1 MFHGGYEMSKK
12 DSKIEENKV
21 VENMVTFTIND
32 KEHKA
37 APGSMLIE
45 VTDAADIHIPRFCY
59 HKKLTVAANCRM
71 CLVEVEKAPKPL
83 PACATPVMEGM
94 KVWTKSEK
102 ALTAQKD
109 TMEFLL
115 INHPLD
121 CPICDQGGECEL
133 QDLSM
138 AFGGST
144 SSYQELKRVVVDKDI
159 GELVATEMTRCI
171 QCTRCVRF
179 GEEVSGMRE
188 LGATGRGD
196 RMEIGTFVEK
206 SIDSELSGNIID
218 ICPVGALTAK
228 PSRYHSRSWE
238 MLQSEGI
245 GSHDSVGSNV
255 RLHTFKNKLVR
266 VIAGENE
273 AINECWISDRD
284 RFSYQGVYAEDRVKS
299 PMIKKNGMWKEVDWS
314 EALEAVANEIK
325 DANPDAVGVLASAR
339 ATLEEQYLLQKL
351 MRGIGVNN
359 IDHRLRQIDFHD
371 QENADLFPNLGM
383 SITDIEDTDA
393 VMLIGSNVR
402 KEQPM
407 INHRIRKAALKGAKI
422 YTVNPRE
429 LAFNYD
435 VVEQCVVTPAEMVN
449 QLILIAKA
457 SFTLSKNK
465 IPAGLGDL
473 LKSVRSNKNAKSI
486 AESLANA
493 KNAAVFVGSIAEQHP
508 AYSTLR
514 VLALVIAENTGAKL
528 GFIGGA
534 ANTSGA
540 WLAGLIPHRK
550 EAGKPVVNMG
560 KNAAEMLNHP
570 KKIYVLMDVE
580 LEADSD
586 NPQQALA
593 ALNQAEC
600 VIAITP
606 YMNKKMLANADIIL
620 PSAAYSETSGT
631 FVNIEGTW
639 QSFKAASKS
648 YEDARPAW
656 KILRVL
662 GNHLNV
668 KGFDYVSSRDVRDE
682 LKVLCGQ
689 SENDNKF
696 EATGTYANHT
706 SFDNKSLQRI
716 GEVGEYACDSLVRR
730 AKALQDSQPE
740 QQKVQLNNKVI
751 KSLGLEAALTSNSNK
766 VQVKQGGVMVEMSMS
781 INDMIPDGCALIMA
795 GTKSSGLLGS
805 AFGEIEVN
813 L

>member
-1 MFHGGYEMSKK
+1 MSIT
-12 DSKIEENKV
+12 DNEV
-21 VENMVTFTIND
+21 VENLVTFTING

-45 VTDAADIHIPRFCY
+45 VTDAANIHIPRFCY

-94 KVWTKSEK
+94 TVWTKSEK

-171 QCTRCVRF
+171 QCTRCIRF
-179 GEEVSGMRE
+179 GEEISGMRE

-196 RMEIGTFVEK
+196 RMEVGTFVEK

-266 VIAGENE
+266 VIAGESE

-284 RFSYQGVYAEDRVKS
+284 RFSYQGVYAKDRVKS
-299 PMIKKNGMWKEVDWS
+299 PMIKKNGIWKEVDWNV
-314 EALEAVANEIK
+314 ALEAVATELK
-325 DANPDAVGVLASAR
+325 GVSPESVGVLASAR
-339 ATLEEQYLLQKL
+339 ATIEEQYLLQKL
-351 MRGIGVNN
+351 MRSIGVND
-359 IDHRLRQIDFHD
+359 IDHRLRQTDFYE
-371 QENADLFPNLGM
+371 QENADLFPSLGM
-383 SITDIEDTDA
+383 NITDIENLDA

-407 INHRIRKAALKGAKI
+407 INHRIRKAALKGAQVHC
-422 YTVNPRE
+422 VNPRE
-429 LAFNYD
+429 LEFNYD
-435 VVEQCVVTPAEMVN
+435 MTTQLVVAPNEIVAS
-449 QLILIAKA
+449 LILIAK
-457 SFTLSKNK
+457 SSYTLSKNK
-465 IPAGLGDL
+465 IPAGLSDL
-473 LKSVRSNKNAKSI
+473 LKGKRANKDSKAF
-486 AESLANA
+486 AESLSTAE
-493 KNAAVFVGSIAEQHP
+493 NAAVFVGSIAEQHP
-508 AYSTLR
+508 SYSTI
-514 VLALVIAENTGAKL
+514 LALGLVIAQNTGAKF
-528 GFIGGA
+528 GFIGGV

-540 WLAGLIPHRK
+540 WLAGLLPHRK
-550 EAGKPVVNMG
+550 EAGEIVDQVGMT
-560 KNAAEMLNHP
+560 AAEMLNHP
-570 KKIYVLMDVE
+570 KKIYMLLDVE
-580 LEADSD
+580 LECDSD

-600 VIAITP
+600 VIAISP
-606 YMNKKMLANADIIL
+606 YANKKTLANADIIL

-631 FVNIEGTW
+631 FVNIEGNW
-639 QSFKAASKS
+639 QSFKAASKA
-648 YEDARPAW
+648 YENARPAW

-662 GNHLNV
+662 GNQLDA
-668 KGFDYVSSRDVRDE
+668 KGFDYVSSKDVRDE
-682 LKVLCGQ
+682 LKGLCDEAG
-689 SENDNKF
+689 NAGHKF
-696 EATGTYANHT
+696 EANGIYAT
-706 SFDNKSLQRI
+706 QDSVSSKSLQRI
-716 GEVGEYACDSLVRR
+716 GEVAEYGCDSLVRR
-730 AKALQDSQPE
+730 AQALQDSKPAQH
-740 QQKVQLNNKVI
+740 QVQLNTKDIEN
-751 KSLGLEAALTSNSNK
+751 LGLQDVLSNADQQ
-766 VQVKQGGVMVEMSMS
+766 VQVKQGGVMVEMPMTA
-781 INDMIPDGCALIMA
+781 NDMIPEGCALLMA
-795 GTKSSGLLGS
+795 GTKSSSLLGS
-805 AFGEIEVN
+805 AFGEIEVT

>member
-1 MFHGGYEMSKK
+1 MSKTVK
-12 DSKIEENKV
+12 NA
-21 VENMVTFTIND
+21 VENLVTFTIND

-138 AFGGST
+138 AFGGDS
-144 SSYQELKRVVVDKDI
+144 SSYQEIKRVVVDKEI

-171 QCTRCVRF
+171 QCTRCIRF
-179 GEEVSGMRE
+179 GEEISGMRE

-196 RMEIGTFVEK
+196 RMEIGTYVEK
-206 SIDSELSGNIID
+206 SLDSELSGNIID

-238 MLQSEGI
+238 MLQTEGI

-255 RLHTFKNKLVR
+255 RLHTFKNQIVR

-284 RFSYQGVYAEDRVKS
+284 RFSYQGVYAKDRLKS
-299 PMIKKNGMWKEVDWS
+299 PMIKKNGVWKEVDWS
-314 EALEAVANEIK
+314 LALETVVHELKAVS
-325 DANPDAVGVLASAR
+325 PDSVGVLASAR

-351 MRGIGVNN
+351 MRSIGVNN
-359 IDHRLRQIDFHD
+359 IDHRLRQVDFHD
-371 QENADLFPNLGM
+371 QDNTELFPSLGM
-383 SITDIEDTDA
+383 NIADIENLDA

-407 INHRIRKAALKGAKI
+407 INHRIRKAVLKGANVYCI
-422 YTVNPRE
+422 NSRE
-429 LAFNYD
+429 LAFNYE
-435 VVEQCVVTPAEMVN
+435 VAEQLVVTPSEMIN
-449 QLILIAKA
+449 ALAMIAKA
-457 SFTLSKNK
+457 SYTLSKNK
-465 IPAGLGDL
+465 IPAGLSDL
-473 LKSVRSNKNAKSI
+473 LKSVRANKNAKLS
-486 AESLANA
+486 AESLANS
-493 KNAAVFVGSIAEQHP
+493 KNAGVFVGSIAEQHP
-508 AYSTLR
+508 AYSAIR
-514 VLALVIAENTGAKL
+514 ALALVIAENTGAKI
-528 GFIGGA
+528 GFIGGS

-540 WLAGLIPHRK
+540 WLSGLVPHRK
-550 EAGKPVVNMG
+550 EAGEIADTVG

-570 KKIYVLMDVE
+570 KRIYVLLDVE
-580 LEADSD
+580 LESDSD

-593 ALNQAEC
+593 TLNQADC
-600 VIAITP
+600 VISISP
-606 YMNKKMLANADIIL
+606 YANKNMLANADIIL

-631 FVNIEGTW
+631 FVNIEGMW
-639 QSFKAASKS
+639 QSFKAASKG
-648 YEDARPAW
+648 YENARPAW

-668 KGFDYVSSRDVRDE
+668 AGFDYVSSKDVRNE
-682 LKVLCGQ
+682 LKELCDKA
-689 SENDNKF
+689 ENSSLKF
-696 EATGTYANHT
+696 EANGIYTAPDPIARNA
-706 SFDNKSLQRI
+706 LQRI
-716 GEVGEYACDSLVRR
+716 GEVAEYAGDSLVRR
-730 AKALQDSQPE
+730 AKALQKSKPE
-740 QQKVQLNNKVI
+740 QHLVQINTKELEK
-751 KSLGLEAALTSNSNK
+751 LGLESAAELSQNK
-766 VQVKQGGVMVEMSMS
+766 EVQVKQGGVMVVMPLSV
-781 INDMIPDGCALIMA
+781 NDMIPDGCALIMA
-795 GTKSSGLLGS
+795 GTKSSSLLGS
-805 AFGEIEVN
+805 AFGEIEIT

>member
-1 MFHGGYEMSKK
+1 MSKSDK
-12 DSKIEENKV
+12 KVEENL
-21 VENMVTFTIND
+21 VTFTIND
-32 KEHKA
+32 KEQKA

-45 VTDAADIHIPRFCY
+45 VADAANIHIPRFCY

-102 ALTAQKD
+102 ALAAQKD

-138 AFGGST
+138 AFGGD
-144 SSYQELKRVVVDKDI
+144 SSSFQEIKRVVIDKDI
-159 GELVATEMTRCI
+159 GELVSTEMTRCI

-179 GEEVSGMRE
+179 GEEISGMRE

-206 SIDSELSGNIID
+206 SLDSELSGNIID

-238 MLQSEGI
+238 MLQSEGV

-299 PMIKKNGMWKEVDWS
+299 PMIKQNGIWKEVDWS
-314 EALEAVANEIK
+314 VALEAVVSELNDIDPE
-325 DANPDAVGVLASAR
+325 AVGVLASSR
-339 ATLEEQYLLQKL
+339 ATIEEQYLLQKV
-351 MRGIGVNN
+351 MRSIGVNN
-359 IDHRLRQIDFHD
+359 IDHRLRQIDFYD
-371 QENADLFPNLGM
+371 QENSDLFPSLGM
-383 SITDIEDTDA
+383 SISEIETLDA

-407 INHRIRKAALKGAKI
+407 INHRIRKAAIAGANV
-422 YTVNPRE
+422 YCVNSRE
-429 LAFNYD
+429 IEFNYE
-435 VVEQCVVTPAEMVN
+435 VSE
-449 QLILIAKA
+449 QLIVSPNEIVGSLALIAKA
-457 SFTLSKNK
+457 SYTLSKNK
-465 IPAGLGDL
+465 IPAGLRDL
-473 LKSVRSNKNAKSI
+473 LKSVRVNKDAKSYV
-486 AESLANA
+486 ENLTKA
-493 KNAAVFVGSIAEQHP
+493 KNAAIFLGSIAEQYP
-508 AYSTLR
+508 SYSTIKA
-514 VLALVIAENTGAKL
+514 LAFVIAENTGAKF

-540 WLAGLIPHRK
+540 WLAGLLPHRK
-550 EAGKPVVNMG
+550 EAGSAVDKVGMT
-560 KNAAEMLNHP
+560 AAEMLNHP
-570 KKIYVLMDVE
+570 KKVYVLLDLE
-580 LEADSD
+580 LEADAD

-593 ALNQAEC
+593 ALNQAES

-606 YMNKKMLANADIIL
+606 YANKKMLANADIIL

-648 YEDARPAW
+648 YENARPAW

-662 GNHLNV
+662 GNQLNV
-668 KGFDYVSSRDVRDE
+668 DGFDYVSSRDVRNE
-682 LKVLCGQ
+682 LKSLCDKAGDAGYKFDASGIFTGQ
-689 SENDNKF
+689 DKPNRR
-696 EATGTYANHT
+696 A
-706 SFDNKSLQRI
+706 LQRI
-716 GEVGEYACDSLVRR
+716 GEVAEYSCDSLVRR
-730 AKALQDSQPE
+730 ASALQDSKPE
-740 QQKVQLNNKVI
+740 QNLVQLNTKDIEN
-751 KSLGLEAALTSNSNK
+751 LGLDAELISPDQK
-766 VQVKQGGVMVEMSMS
+766 VQVKQGGVMVEMSMVA
-781 INDMIPDGCALIMA
+781 NDMIPESCALLMA
-795 GTKSSGLLGS
+795 GTKVSGLLGS
-805 AFGEIEVN
+805 AFGEIEIT